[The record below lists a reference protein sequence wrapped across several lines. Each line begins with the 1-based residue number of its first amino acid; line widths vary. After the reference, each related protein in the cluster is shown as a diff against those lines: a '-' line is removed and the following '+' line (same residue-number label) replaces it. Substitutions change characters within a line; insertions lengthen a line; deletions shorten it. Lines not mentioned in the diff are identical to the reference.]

1 MSRIEA
7 RTTLK
12 GARDFSISPMT
23 EHDLLE
29 VVEIEEASGLSRWG
43 WNAYHTELT
52 QEGGVLMFVA
62 RGLDGE
68 ILSSGVSIKGFIASR
83 LIADELHVNNV
94 AVRSEYR
101 RLGIGSALLETVLE
115 ESRRLGALSAFL
127 EVRAGNQPAQ
137 ALYARCGFSIT
148 GRRRNYYSEPTE
160 DAFVMSRTI
169 QSSA

>member
-1 MSRIEA
+1 MSRIETMA
-7 RTTLK
+7 TLRK
-12 GARDFSISPMT
+12 SKDFIISRMT

-43 WNAYHTELT
+43 WNAYHTELM

-62 RGLDGE
+62 RGLNGE
-68 ILSSGVSIKGFIASR
+68 ILSSGARIKGFIASR

-101 RLGIGSALLETVLE
+101 CLGIGSALLETVLK
-115 ESRRLGALSAFL
+115 ESRRMGAQLAFL
-127 EVRAGNQPAQ
+127 EVRASNVPAQ

-160 DAFVMSRTI
+160 DALVMSHTI

>member
-1 MSRIEA
+1 MSRIETMA
-7 RTTLK
+7 TLRESK
-12 GARDFSISPMT
+12 DFSISPMT

-43 WNAYHTELT
+43 WNAYHTELM

-68 ILSSGVSIKGFIASR
+68 RLSSVVRIKGFIASR

-94 AVRSEYR
+94 AVRSEDR
-101 RLGIGSALLETVLE
+101 RLGIGCALLETVLE
-115 ESRRLGALSAFL
+115 ESRRMGAQLAFL
-127 EVRAGNQPAQ
+127 EVRASNIPAQ
-137 ALYARCGFSIT
+137 ALYTCCGFSIT

-160 DAFVMSRTI
+160 DALVMSRTV
-169 QSSA
+169 